1 MFNANKVIFNKQNKF
16 VLYGSKQMLFG
27 YIPDS
32 HNAEIEESPL
42 IKLENEFIK

>member
-1 MFNANKVIFNKQNKF
+1 
-16 VLYGSKQMLFG
+16 MLFG

-42 IKLENEFIK
+42 IKLENEFIKYIEFSNMNPDYIYVLSF